1 MYAKL
6 MSRITESSLMEE
18 DILVRYTF
26 IMLLAIADPQGYVI
40 GTDVAIARRLN
51 LPIPELKSAIT
62 ELGKPDPDSN
72 SQEMEGRRVIES
84 DCERGY
90 FIVNYR
96 KYRETRDEEQRREYM
111 RDYMRKRRGHKDVA
125 ALTPCKHGKLPLAY
139 GEGEEEGEE
148 KEESP
153 KPPKGDVVGKKN
165 GSAPT
170 NPVAIRI
177 GAIFNRRSTTRW
189 SEKEIKAFKSLGQVD
204 ENDLSTLEV
213 YYRDNSGKPDT
224 YLRRDL
230 MTLLN
235 NFSGELDRAWAYV
248 ELKGNGKGAPGTA
261 GNPFL

>member
-6 MSRITESSLMEE
+6 MARITESSLMEE

-51 LPIPELKSAIT
+51 LPISELKAAIM

-111 RDYMRKRRGHKDVA
+111 RDYMRKRRGNNDVA
-125 ALTPCKHGKLPLAY
+125 AVNIGKQCKLQLAN
-139 GEGEEEGEE
+139 GEGEAEG
-148 KEESP
+148 ESP
-153 KPPKGDVVGKKN
+153 KPPKGDVNGKKN
-165 GSAPT
+165 GAAPT
-170 NPVAIRI
+170 NPTAIRI
-177 GAIFNRRSTTRW
+177 GAIFNRRPTTRW
-189 SEKEIKAFKSLGQVD
+189 SEKEIKAFKCLGQVEED
-204 ENDLSTLEV
+204 DLSVMEE
-213 YYRDNSGKPDT
+213 YYRENSGKPDS

-248 ELKGNGKGAPGTA
+248 ESKNNGNGKGIPGTK